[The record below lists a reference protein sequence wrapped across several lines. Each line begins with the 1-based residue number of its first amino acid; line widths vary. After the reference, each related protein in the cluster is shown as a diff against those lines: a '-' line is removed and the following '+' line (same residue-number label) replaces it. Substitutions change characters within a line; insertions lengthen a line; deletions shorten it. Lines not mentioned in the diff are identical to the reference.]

1 MRGTRVLGIA
11 VALGHSSPVQLSVV
25 GSGQSRGWFDGR
37 MDPVVGVSGGLVRGS
52 SRDAVNAFLGVP
64 YAAPGVGPDRYR
76 APQPV
81 RGWGGE
87 RDATAHGPTAA
98 QSAYPPP
105 LDTVLPSSVAP
116 GQDYLNLSVWA
127 PAEGANLPVMV
138 WIHGGAFARGAHSI
152 PTYDGSAFARD
163 GVVLI
168 GINYR
173 LGVPGFAVLDGA
185 PTNLGLRDQIAALEW
200 VRDNVAVFGG
210 NPEDVTVFGESSG
223 GISVATLMASPA
235 AGGLFHRAIVQSGSG
250 AAVCSA
256 EDARL
261 VSAEVASSLGVP
273 ATAEAF
279 APLEP
284 EAVVAA

>member
-1 MRGTRVLGIA
+1 MAVWIPLCVL
-11 VALGHSSPVQLSVV
+11 
-25 GSGQSRGWFDGR
+25 
-37 MDPVVGVSGGLVRGS
+37 PVVSCAAS
-52 SRDAVNAFLGVP
+52 SRDGVNAFLGIP
-64 YAAPGVGPDRYR
+64 YAAPAVGLDRYR

-105 LDTVLPSSVAP
+105 FDTVLPSSVAP
-116 GQDYLNLSVWA
+116 GDDYLNLSVWA

-138 WIHGGAFARGAHSI
+138 WIHGGAFVRGAHSI

-163 GVVLI
+163 GVVLV

-223 GISVATLMASPA
+223 GMQCRDADGLTGSARPVPPGHRPKRQRG
-235 AGGLFHRAIVQSGSG
+235 GGL
-250 AAVCSA
+250 
-256 EDARL
+256 
-261 VSAEVASSLGVP
+261 LG
-273 ATAEAF
+273 
-279 APLEP
+279 
-284 EAVVAA
+284 